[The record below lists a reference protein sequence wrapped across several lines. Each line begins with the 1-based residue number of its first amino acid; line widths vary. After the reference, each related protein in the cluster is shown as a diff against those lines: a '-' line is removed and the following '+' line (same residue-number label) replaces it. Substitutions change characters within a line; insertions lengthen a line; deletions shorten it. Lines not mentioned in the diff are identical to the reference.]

1 MEISGLGQLGE
12 AALPETKGSQD
23 ASDAFSQ
30 LLAALFMNL
39 NQNTQIAPDI
49 IQSMNME
56 GSSETQTC
64 KDNDFISMIR
74 TMNPDVLK
82 ILENNKGDNSKIE
95 DILKELGI
103 TEGKDFDSAIEELL
117 KSGDIAITDET
128 AKSIE
133 EVEKE
138 DSNFKNLL
146 MQVNK
151 QINSLKDD
159 SKKNDINSEKI
170 DDKQNSFKIPK
181 DLGIKAINFET
192 KVEDV
197 KKEMDI
203 PKADIKTEI
212 GFDISKNKNQ
222 EQITLPAD
230 KQINTANTDTKIFEV
245 VGKEQKE
252 TQVPFIAKP
261 QDLVDVT
268 VNRFKSLRLPDFTEM
283 RVKLRPDELGEVT
296 VRVVLEKG
304 QINGSIMAERRDVV
318 SMLQSQMN
326 YLKQELKNNNIN
338 FSSITVN
345 QNASSDFNGNNAS
358 REFNQQGRNNGRRYL
373 MDIEEN
379 INESDSSEGFTI
391 IA

>member
-12 AALPETKGSQD
+12 ATLPEIKGSQD
-23 ASDAFSQ
+23 SSDAFSQ

-49 IQSMNME
+49 LQPMNME

-82 ILENNKGDNSKIE
+82 MLENNKGDNSKIE

-103 TEGKDFDSAIEELL
+103 TEGMEFDSVINELL
-117 KSGDIAITDET
+117 KSGDIAITDE
-128 AKSIE
+128 ASKGIE

-138 DSNFKNLL
+138 DGNFKNLL

-159 SKKNDINSEKI
+159 SKKNDIISEKI

-181 DLGIKAINFET
+181 DLDIKAINFET
-192 KVEDV
+192 DGEEV
-197 KKEMDI
+197 KKEMDM

-212 GFDISKNKNQ
+212 GFDVSKNKNQ

-230 KQINTANTDTKIFEV
+230 KQINTANADTKIFEV
-245 VGKEQKE
+245 ASKEQKE

-304 QINGSIMAERRDVV
+304 QINGSIVAERRDVV
-318 SMLQSQMN
+318 SMLQSQMD

-345 QNASSDFNGNNAS
+345 QNASSDFNGHNAS
-358 REFNQQGRNNGRRYL
+358 RDFNQQGRNNGRRYL
-373 MDIEEN
+373 MDIDEN
-379 INESDSSEGFTI
+379 INESDNSEGFTI

>member
-12 AALPETKGSQD
+12 ASLPEIKGSQD
-23 ASDAFSQ
+23 SSDAFSQ

-49 IQSMNME
+49 LQSMNME

-64 KDNDFISMIR
+64 KDNDLISMIR

-82 ILENNKGDNSKIE
+82 MLENNKGDNSKIE

-103 TEGKDFDSAIEELL
+103 TEGKDFDSVINELL
-117 KSGDIAITDET
+117 KSGDIAITDE
-128 AKSIE
+128 ASKGIE

-138 DSNFKNLL
+138 DGNFKNLL

-159 SKKNDINSEKI
+159 SKKNDINSEKV

-181 DLGIKAINFET
+181 DLDIKAINFET
-192 KVEDV
+192 DVEEV
-197 KKEMDI
+197 KKEMDM

-212 GFDISKNKNQ
+212 GFDVSKNKNQ

-245 VGKEQKE
+245 ASKEQKE
-252 TQVPFIAKP
+252 TQVPFIAKS

-283 RVKLRPDELGEVT
+283 RVKLRPEELGEVT

-318 SMLQSQMN
+318 SMLQSQMD

-345 QNASSDFNGNNAS
+345 QNASSDFNGHNAS
-358 REFNQQGRNNGRRYL
+358 RDFNQQGRNNGKRYL

-379 INESDSSEGFTI
+379 INESDNSEGFTI

>member
-12 AALPETKGSQD
+12 ASLPETKGSQD

-30 LLAALFMNL
+30 LLAALFMNF
-39 NQNTQIAPDI
+39 NQNTQMAPDI
-49 IQSMNME
+49 LQSMNME
-56 GSSETQTC
+56 ESSETQTC

-82 ILENNKGDNSKIE
+82 ILENNKGDNSQIE
-95 DILKELGI
+95 DILKELGM

-128 AKSIE
+128 AKGIE

-170 DDKQNSFKIPK
+170 DDKQNTFKIPK
-181 DLGIKAINFET
+181 DLDIKAINFET
-192 KVEDV
+192 DVEDV
-197 KKEMDI
+197 KKEMYM

-212 GFDISKNKNQ
+212 GFDVSKNKNQ

-245 VGKEQKE
+245 TSKEQKE
-252 TQVPFIAKP
+252 TQVPFIVKP

-283 RVKLRPDELGEVT
+283 RVKLRPEELGEVT

-318 SMLQSQMN
+318 SMLQSQMD

-345 QNASSDFNGNNAS
+345 QNASSDFNEHNAS
-358 REFNQQGRNNGRRYL
+358 RDFNQQGKNNGRRYL

-379 INESDSSEGFTI
+379 INESDNSEGFTI